1 MLQEAKERIKWLKKK
16 PDTINVANYNSMV
29 LGVHSYYCVATDVT
43 KDFYEIAYKLIKTL
57 EIGMRRASASSK
69 GYKDKTYLKFYKDY
83 KGKEYYISQKAL
95 YPIRYIQTKPPPM
108 YNQKINDY
116 TQEGRALIHKRQELV
131 SSYELMYL
139 VQNPVIN
146 ESIEYNDNRIS
157 KYVAQKGKCAVT
169 KARLKPWEIHC
180 YHIKPRSLEGTDVY
194 SNLLIVCNDVHK
206 LIHATKQETIQDYLN
221 KLSLNK
227 TQIAKLNEL
236 RVKAGNQA
244 I

>member
-1 MLQEAKERIKWLKKK
+1 
-16 PDTINVANYNSMV
+16 
-29 LGVHSYYCVATDVT
+29 
-43 KDFYEIAYKLIKTL
+43 
-57 EIGMRRASASSK
+57 
-69 GYKDKTYLKFYKDY
+69 
-83 KGKEYYISQKAL
+83 
-95 YPIRYIQTKPPPM
+95 M

-180 YHIKPRSLEGTDVY
+180 HHIKPRSLEGTDVY